1 MDGNGKIDF
10 YEFLSAAVEQFSYF
24 REEELLEIFKMI
36 DIDGSGKIS
45 KQEIKRAMKKDDI
58 SEKTLDKLIKEF
70 DLNGDGEIDYNEF
83 LGVMEKI
90 SILPINCGETQPP
103 K

>member
-1 MDGNGKIDF
+1 MTLKI
-10 YEFLSAAVEQFSYF
+10 
-24 REEELLEIFKMI
+24 R
-36 DIDGSGKIS
+36 DI
-45 KQEIKRAMKKDDI
+45 
-58 SEKTLDKLIKEF
+58 IKEF

-90 SILPINCGETQPP
+90 SILPINCGEIQPP